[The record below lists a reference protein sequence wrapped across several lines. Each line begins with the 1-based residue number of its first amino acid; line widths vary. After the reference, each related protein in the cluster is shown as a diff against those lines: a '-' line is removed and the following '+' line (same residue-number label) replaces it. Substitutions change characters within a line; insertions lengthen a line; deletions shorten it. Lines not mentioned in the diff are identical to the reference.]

1 MSWSRRSLRPASD
14 RARRRG
20 HLPLALRSRRHRTP
34 VRELDASPRRFCLT
48 HPRDASARRFFSYV
62 HRLSPPSCEPHHVL
76 ERRHRVLVAVGGEHA
91 PPHIVARRQ
100 RQERWASVPVACPK
114 APGEADEVERE
125 PRAQE
130 APQGEARRERR
141 PAGGGAHAGEFTREA
156 CPGRFPFGILTAYDA
171 RQRSRRRRIPRASRP
186 RPLSARVP
194 DLSGDGV
201 LEHLLARRA
210 RRARRRIAQFV
221 DVWQARGA
229 AAWYDV
235 WWAALGELRA
245 RYARIVG
252 ASPEEIA
259 LAPSISVA
267 LSAVA
272 EALDYRRRPRVVV
285 TSLDFPTVAYQWLA
299 KRARG
304 VELVVVESPDQVSV
318 PVEAIARAVD
328 DRTALVAT
336 SHVYFTSGA
345 IQDIQRVAD
354 VARARGALTL
364 VDAYQSV
371 GQVPVDVKAA
381 GVDFLTAGGL
391 KWLLGGPGIVLLYVR
406 DELARRLAP
415 AIAGWFGHKDQ
426 FAFDP
431 RALELHDDAR
441 RFELGTPALAAVY
454 AQLGGLDYIDEIG
467 VPAIRR
473 VTSALTED
481 LVARARDY
489 GFRPKVAS
497 RAEDRSAIVMLP
509 AADPAA
515 GVRHLAAGGII
526 ADARPGHVRLSPF
539 FYNVQDDHVSA
550 LERLARHTS
559 H

>member
-1 MSWSRRSLRPASD
+1 MTLAS
-14 RARRRG
+14 G
-20 HLPLALRSRRHRTP
+20 
-34 VRELDASPRRFCLT
+34 LDAG
-48 HPRDASARRFFSYV
+48 ASA
-62 HRLSPPSCEPHHVL
+62 
-76 ERRHRVLVAVGGEHA
+76 
-91 PPHIVARRQ
+91 
-100 RQERWASVPVACPK
+100 
-114 APGEADEVERE
+114 
-125 PRAQE
+125 
-130 APQGEARRERR
+130 
-141 PAGGGAHAGEFTREA
+141 GAHA
-156 CPGRFPFGILTAYDA
+156 
-171 RQRSRRRRIPRASRP
+171 
-186 RPLSARVP
+186 
-194 DLSGDGV
+194 
-201 LEHLLARRA
+201 LARYRSEFPIFRDA
-210 RRARRRIAQFV
+210 VYLNTCSLGALGERTRGRIAEFF
-221 DVWQARGA
+221 DLWQARGA
-229 AAWYDV
+229 SAWYDV
-235 WWAALGELRA
+235 WWEALGELRA

-259 LAPSISVA
+259 LAPSVSVA

-272 EALDYRRRPRVVV
+272 EALDYRRRPRVVI

-318 PVEAIARAVD
+318 PVEAIARAVN
-328 DRTALVAT
+328 DRTALVVT

-345 IQDIQRVAD
+345 IQDIKRVAD
-354 VARARGALTL
+354 TARQCGALTL

-406 DELARRLAP
+406 DEVARRLAP
-415 AIAGWFGHKDQ
+415 GIAGWFGHRNQ

-431 RALELHDDAR
+431 HVLELHDDAR

-481 LVARARDY
+481 LIARAREY
-489 GFRPKVAS
+489 GFQPKVAP

-515 GVRHLAAGGII
+515 GVRHLAAGTH
-526 ADARPGHVRLSPF
+526 PSLSF
-539 FYNVQDDHVSA
+539 
-550 LERLARHTS
+550 LL
-559 H
+559 